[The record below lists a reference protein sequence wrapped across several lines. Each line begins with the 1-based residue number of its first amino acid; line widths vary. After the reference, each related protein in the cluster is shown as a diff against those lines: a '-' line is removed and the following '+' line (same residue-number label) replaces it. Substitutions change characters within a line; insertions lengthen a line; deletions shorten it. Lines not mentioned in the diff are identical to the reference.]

1 MKGYTSVTTDQMQ
14 TAVTNWKER
23 YELGSEL
30 VDKGIDLYY
39 AKYYT
44 NGKWFTRLF
53 NSKKSPE
60 DFVKSRINMFYSWDS
75 VLHEV
80 LTKEE
85 TEALWFWCYD
95 LHKDACKAVA
105 SLLKCSTDGTA
116 LLDDQLCRFV
126 DKYK

>member
-23 YELGSEL
+23 YELGGEL

-44 NGKWFTRLF
+44 NGKWYTRLL

-60 DFVKSRINMFYSWDS
+60 DFVESRINMFYSWD
-75 VLHEV
+75 
-80 LTKEE
+80 
-85 TEALWFWCYD
+85 
-95 LHKDACKAVA
+95 
-105 SLLKCSTDGTA
+105 
-116 LLDDQLCRFV
+116 
-126 DKYK
+126 